1 MGDEATNYEEVV
13 EVKTSLMQLLEIKY
27 GKDIKELVGDR
38 SMSLREVAE
47 WLGVDPTTV
56 MSWRTR
62 LGI

>member
-1 MGDEATNYEEVV
+1 MGDEATNYEEVG

-27 GKDIKELVGDR
+27 GKDIRELVGDK

>member
-27 GKDIKELVGDR
+27 VKDIKELVGDR